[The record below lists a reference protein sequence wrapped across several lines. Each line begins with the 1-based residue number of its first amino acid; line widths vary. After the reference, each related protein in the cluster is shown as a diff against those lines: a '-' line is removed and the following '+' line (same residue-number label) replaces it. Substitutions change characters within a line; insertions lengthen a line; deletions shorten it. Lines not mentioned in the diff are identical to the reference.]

1 MNYIGSKKK
10 LLSFIFETILGD
22 VGTLKNKIFCDAF
35 AGTGAVGHYARSKGA
50 KVIANDVQ
58 EYAFVLNK
66 NLIENN
72 LEDLDEDLFYKI
84 KELKP
89 IAGFVTKEYCSNG
102 ARFFTEENGKK
113 CDAILLWLKE
123 NREKIGENNYY
134 YIMASLINSMDRV
147 ANTTSVYGAYLKQYK
162 KSSLCTLVVYPMLQ
176 ADGPK
181 GVVYK
186 EDFNSLV
193 YKISGDVLYLDPPYN
208 TRQYSKNYSVLETIA
223 LNDEPELHGKTRLR
237 NDCFKSDFSTPKKV
251 ESSFE
256 EIIKNANFEYIYL
269 SYNSNGLLST
279 SKIEEIMSKYGEY
292 KRISKN
298 YNNFNPGSGV
308 KEPVV
313 EETMHSLRK

>member
-10 LLSFIFETILGD
+10 LLNFIFETILAD

-35 AGTGAVGHYARSKGA
+35 AGTGIVGYCARSKGA
-50 KVIANDVQ
+50 KVISNDIQ
-58 EYAFVLNK
+58 EYAFALNK
-66 NLIENN
+66 NLIENS
-72 LEDLDEDLFYKI
+72 LDDLDEDLFYEI
-84 KELKP
+84 KELAP
-89 IAGFVTKEYCSNG
+89 FAGFITKEYCSNG

-113 CDAILLWLKE
+113 CDAVLLWLKE

-134 YIMASLINSMDRV
+134 YIMASLINSMDKV

-162 KSSLCTLVVYPMLQ
+162 KSSLEPMVVQPLLQ

-181 GVVYK
+181 GIVYK

-237 NDCFKSDFSTPKKV
+237 SDCFKSNFSIPKKV

-269 SYNSNGLLST
+269 SYNNNGLLSSSRT
-279 SKIEEIMSKYGEY
+279 KEIMSKYGNY
-292 KRISKN
+292 KKISKS

-308 KEPVV
+308 KESAV
-313 EETMHSLRK
+313 EETIHSLRK